1 MFPSPSW
8 VESLFPPGWSHCFL
22 PPPGGIE
29 PNRDPPSLLH
39 TTLDVTLL
47 PNSAFIPETLILAC
61 QDITASDYLICY
73 STIQE

>member
-8 VESLFPPGWSHCFL
+8 VEALHQTVT
-22 PPPGGIE
+22 
-29 PNRDPPSLLH
+29 PPSLLH
-39 TTLDVTLL
+39 ATLDVTLL

-73 STIQE
+73 STIQESVLEQPLQ